1 LPKKIKE
8 LMNSMI
14 FKKSRVINPL
24 IIACLA
30 LGMGLCGCKSAE
42 QKALQW
48 TAQCRDAAGPAR
60 ERAQSCIALAGLTG
74 KTHLDLVDFGLKQL
88 PPALFE
94 LEGLTSLNLGNNQ
107 LTSLPDQIGKLKN
120 LTTLHLFGNQ
130 LKTLPQSMA
139 ELKKLRW
146 LTLNDNHLDTL
157 PPVICHLPRLRR
169 LSLQANNLNALPD
182 RFDALAHLELIN
194 LKHNHIAA
202 LPPSLTGLQE
212 LRRLFLDHNR
222 FATFDIAPGNL
233 PALEQLSLTGNNIER
248 IGPGIAALPNLW
260 NLVLE
265 KSRYKALPEEI
276 EPLKPF
282 IFPCEIDYD
291 ESKPEEYRKKYE
303 LFLHY
308 AKAGDYRAQ
317 FKLSLLMVFSSEN
330 SPYRD
335 IEKGLEWIRKA
346 ALKSGNAHIQYG
358 LGMMLYSNEP
368 FSYEDS
374 EEKKISDIRKE
385 AFQSFLASAGQGH
398 AYAQMEVAIYYYT
411 GRRDIPRD
419 FSQAYTWFKLASN
432 RFQAKAIMVDGK
444 DISEKGLVGRFM
456 KSIENSSNFSAKDK
470 ALALKRAEQ
479 WEDDHPDAYKCEP
492 YFDCYQE

>member
-1 LPKKIKE
+1 MIVKKP
-8 LMNSMI
+8 SG
-14 FKKSRVINPL
+14 INPL

-30 LGMGLCGCKSAE
+30 LVVGLCSCQSTE
-42 QKALQW
+42 QKTLQL
-48 TAQCRDAAGPAR
+48 TTQCRDAAGPAR

-74 KTHLDLVDFGLKQL
+74 KTRLDLVDFGLKQL

-94 LEGLTSLNLGNNQ
+94 LEGLTTLNLGNNQ
-107 LTSLPDQIGKLKN
+107 LTSLPDRISRLKS

-130 LKTLPQSMA
+130 MKTLPQSMA
-139 ELKKLRW
+139 ELKQLRW
-146 LTLNDNHLDTL
+146 LTLNDNSLDTV
-157 PPVICHLPRLRR
+157 PPVIFHLPRLRR
-169 LSLQANNLNALPD
+169 LSLQANNLDALPD

-194 LKHNHIAA
+194 LKHNRITA
-202 LPPSLTGLQE
+202 LPPTLTGLQE

-222 FATFDIAPGNL
+222 FAVFDIAPGNL

-248 IGPGIAALPNLW
+248 IGPGIAALPNLF

-265 KSRYKALPEEI
+265 KSRYNALPEEI

-317 FKLSLLMVFSSEN
+317 FKLALLLLHSSEN

-335 IEKGLEWIRKA
+335 VEKGLEWIRKA
-346 ALKSGNAHIQYG
+346 ALKSGNANIQYG
-358 LGMMLYSNEP
+358 LGMELYLNEP

-374 EEKKISDIRKE
+374 DEKKINDMRNE
-385 AFQSFLASAGQGH
+385 AFQSLLTSAEQGH
-398 AYAQMEVAIYYYT
+398 AYAQMEVAMYYYT
-411 GRRDIPRD
+411 GRRGITRD

-444 DISEKGLVGRFM
+444 DISEKGLVGSFM
-456 KSIENSSNFSAKDK
+456 KSISSNFSAKDK
-470 ALALKRAEQ
+470 ALALQRAEQ
-479 WEDDHPDAYKCEP
+479 WENDHPDAYKFW
-492 YFDCYQE
+492 YYWDCYEE

>member
-1 LPKKIKE
+1 
-8 LMNSMI
+8 MI
-14 FKKSRVINPL
+14 FKKPRVINPL

-30 LGMGLCGCKSAE
+30 LGMGLCSCQSTE
-42 QKALQW
+42 QKTLQL

-74 KTHLDLVDFGLKQL
+74 KTHLELVDFGLKQL

-94 LEGLTSLNLGNNQ
+94 LEGLTTLNLGNNQ
-107 LTSLPDQIGKLKN
+107 LTSLPDQISRLKN
-120 LTTLHLFGNQ
+120 LTFLHLFGNQ
-130 LKTLPQSMA
+130 LKTLPESMA

-157 PPVICHLPRLRR
+157 PPVIFHLPRLRR
-169 LSLQANNLNALPD
+169 LSLQANNLDALPD

-194 LKHNHIAA
+194 LKHNRIAA

-222 FATFDIAPGNL
+222 FAVFDIAPGRL

-265 KSRYKALPEEI
+265 KSRYNALPEEI

-317 FKLSLLMVFSSEN
+317 FKLGILLVFSSEN

-335 IEKGLEWIRKA
+335 IEKGIEWTRKA

-358 LGMMLYSNEP
+358 MGIMLQPARQENI
-368 FSYEDS
+368 D
-374 EEKKISDIRKE
+374 EKKRNDLHKE
-385 AFQSFLASAGQGH
+385 ALQWLLASADQGH
-398 AYAQMEVAIYYYT
+398 AYAQMQAGVYYYT
-411 GRRDIPRD
+411 GRGRPRD

-432 RFQAKAIMVDGK
+432 RFQAKAIMVNGK
-444 DISEKGLVGRFM
+444 DISEKGLVGSFM
-456 KSIENSSNFSAKDK
+456 KSISSNFSAKDK
-470 ALALKRAEQ
+470 ALALQRAEQ
-479 WEDDHPDAYKCEP
+479 WENDHPDAYKFW
-492 YFDCYQE
+492 YYWDCYEE